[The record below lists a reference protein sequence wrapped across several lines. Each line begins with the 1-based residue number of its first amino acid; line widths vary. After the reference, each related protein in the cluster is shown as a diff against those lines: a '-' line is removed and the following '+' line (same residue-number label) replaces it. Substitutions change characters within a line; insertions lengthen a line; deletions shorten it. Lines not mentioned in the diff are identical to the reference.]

1 MYYFGSSGAAGI
13 ETARDR
19 DQRGLFGEQ
28 KGETMAS
35 GLEFVK
41 YAAEQMRDT
50 GTITYRKMFGEYGVY
65 CDGKFFAVICGD
77 QLFLKIT
84 EAGRAVCPDLKEAPP
99 YDGAKPYF
107 LVEEV
112 DNRELLGRLAAA
124 TCRELPAPRPK
135 KRKKE

>member
-1 MYYFGSSGAAGI
+1 
-13 ETARDR
+13 
-19 DQRGLFGEQ
+19 
-28 KGETMAS
+28 MAS
-35 GLEFVK
+35 DLEFVK
-41 YAAEQMRDT
+41 YAAEQMRDA
-50 GTITYRKMFGEYGVY
+50 GTITYRKMFGEYGIY
-65 CDGKFFAVICGD
+65 CDGKFFGVICGT

-84 EAGRAVCPDLKEAPP
+84 DAGRAVCPELKEAPP